1 MESGYE
7 HRGSCHCRS
16 IQFLLRGP
24 QKLEAVDSPGKI
36 RYPHIPTTATQ
47 FQLLRGEN
55 EVKFYYVND
64 KSDSSVGSTIASEE
78 QPDYNFEN
86 DDDQHNNRTQQQ
98 SSGAHGFCVNCGVH
112 ILRAPSRSSE
122 DLEINANC
130 LEDGG
135 KPSPDRKGHASLSQR
150 SPTAGN
156 EDKTMFDEG
165 KVRTNP
171 IETVNEDEQ
180 LLGGSVNFW
189 ESLDDRP
196 VPPEPYESK
205 FIPSET
211 KERSDSIQNS
221 HPLTQSVTESD
232 DYSMGSSSL
241 HTATSSLHMLSVA
254 SGHVGVSSSNSRA
267 GHPPLPPS
275 SGMSAKTLPPKF
287 SQTQRTRY
295 GGGRSVGAGKSNWSI
310 ASMESQELMNA
321 DSDKSNTVTSERM
334 NQMKYY
340 MSRHMAKK
348 K

>member
-1 MESGYE
+1 M
-7 HRGSCHCRS
+7 
-16 IQFLLRGP
+16 
-24 QKLEAVDSPGKI
+24 
-36 RYPHIPTTATQ
+36 
-47 FQLLRGEN
+47 RGEN

-64 KSDSSVGSTIASEE
+64 KSDSSNGSTIDSEE
-78 QPDYNFEN
+78 PDYKFEN
-86 DDDQHNNRTQQQ
+86 DDDQYNNRTQQQ
-98 SSGAHGFCVNCGVH
+98 SAGAHGFCVNCGVH
-112 ILRAPSRSSE
+112 ILRAPSRISE

-135 KPSPDRKGHASLSQR
+135 KPSPDRKGLTSLSQR
-150 SPTAGN
+150 SSTTCDEEVN
-156 EDKTMFDEG
+156 KTMYDEV

-171 IETVNEDEQ
+171 IETVNENEQ

-196 VPPEPYESK
+196 VPPESYESK

-211 KERSDSIQNS
+211 KDISNSVQNS

-254 SGHVGVSSSNSRA
+254 SGHVGVSSYNNRE
-267 GHPPLPPS
+267 GLPPLPPS

-287 SQTQRTRY
+287 SQTQRTKY
-295 GGGRSVGAGKSNWSI
+295 GGGRSVGAGHSNWSI
-310 ASMESQELMNA
+310 ASMESHELINA
-321 DSDKSNTVTSERM
+321 DAEKSNTVTSERM

>member
-1 MESGYE
+1 M
-7 HRGSCHCRS
+7 
-16 IQFLLRGP
+16 
-24 QKLEAVDSPGKI
+24 
-36 RYPHIPTTATQ
+36 
-47 FQLLRGEN
+47 
-55 EVKFYYVND
+55 KFYYVND
-64 KSDSSVGSTIASEE
+64 KSDSSVASTIASEE

-180 LLGGSVNFW
+180 LLGGFVNFW